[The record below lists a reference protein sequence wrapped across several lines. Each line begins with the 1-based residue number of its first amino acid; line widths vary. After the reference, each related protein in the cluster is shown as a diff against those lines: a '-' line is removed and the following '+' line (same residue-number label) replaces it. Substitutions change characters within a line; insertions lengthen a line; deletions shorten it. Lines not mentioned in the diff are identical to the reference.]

1 MFDVNSNEYIAPAGN
16 YEIQVAASLN
26 DVKLKKSIKVK
37 GVKYTADDRVKLASY
52 FVADPEDAPKAKTE
66 KTVKVEKKA
75 TVNVDELFTHE
86 DFAKLYGKPLPE
98 DFTPV
103 AGTFSILNNINEAA
117 AISPLCVKIREKMV
131 ERIVNDAK
139 KRGRSENDPS
149 VKIGICGCTENPLE
163 SIILLSARQFH
174 ENYAEAIAHLAN
186 NKKFAALKSFL
197 KKRK

>member
-1 MFDVNSNEYIAPAGN
+1 M
-16 YEIQVAASLN
+16 
-26 DVKLKKSIKVK
+26 
-37 GVKYTADDRVKLASY
+37 
-52 FVADPEDAPKAKTE
+52 
-66 KTVKVEKKA
+66 
-75 TVNVDELFTHE
+75 
-86 DFAKLYGKPLPE
+86 YGKPLPE